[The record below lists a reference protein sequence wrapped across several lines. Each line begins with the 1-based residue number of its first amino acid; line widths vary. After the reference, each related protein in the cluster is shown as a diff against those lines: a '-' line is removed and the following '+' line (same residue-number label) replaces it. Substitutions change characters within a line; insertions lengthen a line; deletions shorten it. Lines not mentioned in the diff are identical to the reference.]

1 MFIDLGQT
9 INLTEEQFQDEMAKR
24 REKRKMKKN
33 DYFIDCPLCGVPPP
47 PKATTT
53 EPRQPPQD

>member
-1 MFIDLGQT
+1 
-9 INLTEEQFQDEMAKR
+9 MAKR

-47 PKATTT
+47 PKTTTT
-53 EPRQPPQD
+53 EQRQQQQD